1 MLLTRRELLGSAV
14 LAGGLALVPWARAMP
29 AGRVFRCPI
38 ALQGPRV
45 VVDAVIAGRNLRL
58 LIDTGAPWSVIDNE
72 LAKQLKLSVLPVQRT
87 VVGIG
92 GTSDFPWYDAGE
104 VRFGADIRLPHMLFV
119 GARGG
124 GFGLGLVGTFGSGL
138 FTSYDS
144 DLDFAQGEW
153 RSYPDGRGDFTGL
166 TRLPSRF
173 IRNDRFGDKIAAD
186 AAIDG
191 FAGEFMLDTG
201 MPGDVSLDSRASA
214 KSGLWSDARPY
225 VPVQS
230 RGLGKGRVPGRLVR
244 AGKLT
249 IGAFTIDAPLVGLDK
264 PGQISRD
271 GVGTIGMGALRM
283 LNLTTQVS
291 SRSLWAAPSGLPR
304 PHQHYPMSGLWL
316 DGEGTQVTI
325 ADVGTA
331 SPAAGAG
338 LKVGDTVIG
347 EIGALI
353 RQLGGSPGTHVPLTI
368 ERAGKR
374 QDVELVLAPYL

>member
-14 LAGGLALVPWARAMP
+14 LAGGLALAPWARALP

-38 ALQGPRV
+38 ALQGARV
-45 VVDAVIAGRNLRL
+45 VVDAAIAGRNLRL

-72 LAKQLKLSVLPVQRT
+72 LAKQLKLGVLPVQRT
-87 VVGIG
+87 IVGIG
-92 GTSDFPWYDAGE
+92 GVSDFPWYDAGE

-124 GFGLGLVGTFGSGL
+124 GFGPGLVGTFGSGL

-144 DLDFAQGEW
+144 DLDFANGEW
-153 RSYPDGRGDFTGL
+153 RSYPDGRGDFAGL
-166 TRLPSRF
+166 TKLPSRF

-186 AAIDG
+186 ASIDG

-201 MPGDVSLDSRASA
+201 MPGEVSLDGRASA
-214 KSGLWSDARPY
+214 KSGLWSDGRPY

-244 AGKLT
+244 AGKLQ
-249 IGAFTIDAPLVGLDK
+249 IGAFAHDAPLVGLDK
-264 PGQISRD
+264 PGQASRE

-291 SRSLWAAPSGLPR
+291 SRVLWAAESGLPR
-304 PHQHYPMSGLWL
+304 ARQRYAMSGLWL

-325 ADVGTA
+325 ADVGTG
-331 SPAAGAG
+331 SPAAAAG

-353 RQLGGSPGTHVPLTI
+353 RQISGPEGTQVPLTV
-368 ERAGKR
+368 EQGGKR
-374 QDVELVLAPYL
+374 RDVVLTLTPYL